1 MGITVFPLLPLS
13 RYGHVGLIYQSVI
26 EQYKTDVP
34 IDRIKVV
41 LAFSKGD
48 ADKPVILI
56 AAVIFQKC
64 SRPISGI
71 RIDHI
76 SAMRKKML
84 NQFDATVILALWFIA
99 VDLLNSGKLQTF
111 IDLAVLRIGIFG
123 KKGGQDFHHGVT
135 GKSVIVF
142 STGQAQNTTEQA
154 PIRTH
159 CSITPQPAF
168 AFVAVNDYL
177 CITTLPPTKDERT

>member
-111 IDLAVLRIGIFG
+111 IRSQLPLIVNLSNLIAPPSEWI
-123 KKGGQDFHHGVT
+123 
-135 GKSVIVF
+135 VIKLVYRP
-142 STGQAQNTTEQA
+142 S
-154 PIRTH
+154 
-159 CSITPQPAF
+159 
-168 AFVAVNDYL
+168 
-177 CITTLPPTKDERT
+177 